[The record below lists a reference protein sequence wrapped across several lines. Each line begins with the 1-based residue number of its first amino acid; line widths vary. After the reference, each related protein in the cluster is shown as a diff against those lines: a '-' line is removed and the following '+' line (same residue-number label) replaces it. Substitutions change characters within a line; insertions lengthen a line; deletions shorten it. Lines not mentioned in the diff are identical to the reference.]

1 MSQPRGQLHG
11 LLKRKVYR
19 MGVCRSEATVYANF
33 VRKCYIFS
41 GMWAGAT
48 SKLYKWPVVM
58 GLMRYVSMT
67 IEQFD
72 T

>member
-1 MSQPRGQLHG
+1 M
-11 LLKRKVYR
+11 
-19 MGVCRSEATVYANF
+19 YANF